1 MLFSDMTKKNTFY
14 ITTAID
20 YPNAEPHI
28 GHAYQKII
36 ADVIARYKKLQGNEV
51 FFLTG
56 TDEHGKKIQEAAEK
70 SGKSP
75 KEFVDEISEKFKSA
89 WKALNIQPDRFIRT
103 TDKDHEELVQEVIK
117 KCDKAGD
124 IYKGTYEGLY
134 CVGCEAYYTEKDL
147 IDGKCPLHNRPIEKL
162 QEESYFF
169 KLSKYE
175 KFLLNLY
182 KKTPE
187 FILPDE
193 RRNEM
198 TNRVKEGLKD
208 LSISR
213 TSFNWGIP
221 FPLDKKHFTYVWFDA
236 LWNYVSGAGKNQKYW
251 PADLHLLG
259 KDNG

>member
-103 TDKDHEELVQEVIK
+103 TDKDHEDLVQEVIK

-124 IYKGTYEGLY
+124 IYSRRYSGIEPPAW
-134 CVGCEAYYTEKDL
+134 VG
-147 IDGKCPLHNRPIEKL
+147 
-162 QEESYFF
+162 
-169 KLSKYE
+169 
-175 KFLLNLY
+175 
-182 KKTPE
+182 
-187 FILPDE
+187 
-193 RRNEM
+193 
-198 TNRVKEGLKD
+198 
-208 LSISR
+208 SR
-213 TSFNWGIP
+213 
-221 FPLDKKHFTYVWFDA
+221 
-236 LWNYVSGAGKNQKYW
+236 
-251 PADLHLLG
+251 
-259 KDNG
+259 